1 MQWDDLRVLLAVARH
16 GLIAKAAAELKADP
30 TTISRRIQ
38 RLERDM
44 GQTLVERLSSGPRL
58 TAAGR
63 QIARKAAAMEAAS
76 AEVLG
81 QTHQPSLVRVS
92 VSEGFGTWFMA
103 HHLADFARTHPTI
116 EVELVATSGF
126 LNPSRRETDIAIL
139 LAKPRRGPLATR
151 KLTDYAL
158 QLFASRALVGDG
170 TRIADIAALQRES
183 LIGYI
188 PDLIYAPEL
197 DYLDEIGSGLHAAL
211 RSNSINAQYRFIA
224 AGAGIGV
231 LPCFIGNADPS
242 LVAVLP
248 EIVINRSFWL
258 SIHLDVRQRPHV
270 RIFTDWLAETIGI
283 NRAKLMPVTPAGS
296 PRSER

>member
-16 GLIAKAAAELKADP
+16 GLIAKAAAELNANP

-38 RLERDM
+38 RLESDI
-44 GQTLVERLSSGPRL
+44 GQTLIERHSDGPRL

-63 QIARKAAAMEAAS
+63 QIARQAAAMEAAS
-76 AEVLG
+76 QVID
-81 QTHQPSLVRVS
+81 QSHQPSLLRVS

-103 HHLADFARTHPTI
+103 RHLADFARSHPAV

-158 QLFASRALVGDG
+158 QLFASRDLVGDDS
-170 TRIADIAALQRES
+170 RITGLAELRRER

-197 DYLDEIGSGLHAAL
+197 DYLDEVGSGLNATM
-211 RSNSINAQYRFIA
+211 RSSSINAQHRFIA

-231 LPCFIGNADPS
+231 LPCFIGNSDPS

-248 EIVINRSFWL
+248 DIVINRSFWL

-270 RIFTDWLAETIGI
+270 RVFADWLTETIKA
-283 NRAKLMPVTPAGS
+283 NRTQFERAGGS
-296 PRSER
+296 FASRGATS